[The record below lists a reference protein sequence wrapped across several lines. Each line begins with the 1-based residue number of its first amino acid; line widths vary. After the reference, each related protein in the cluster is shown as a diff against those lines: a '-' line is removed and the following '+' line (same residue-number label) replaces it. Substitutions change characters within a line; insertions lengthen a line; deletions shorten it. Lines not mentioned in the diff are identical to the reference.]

1 MTDSVGVF
9 SVLCFLAAFVVSILL
24 TIVAKKIAVK
34 FKLLAH
40 PKSDRFHSKI
50 IPLGGGIAIYFT
62 ILIVFLGAF
71 ALIEYLL
78 AKDIM
83 EFCGRDFGEYIV
95 GFANRAN
102 ELLITVLCAG
112 VLFLLGLWDDIKNL
126 SPWSKLIVEFA
137 VAFVVAYWA
146 DVRVSLFIENKIIT
160 SILSSFWIVLI
171 INVFNFLDNMDGA
184 SAGIAVITS
193 LFLFVIAILSGQVF
207 VACSAMI
214 FAGTLAG
221 FLVFNLHPAS
231 IFMGDAGS
239 LVIGFFIAFLTLRTT
254 YYHEITEENDWYAV
268 MAPLVILAIPLY
280 DFISVT
286 ILRISQGK
294 SPFVGDTQ
302 HFSHRLKK
310 LGLTD
315 FQTVLTLYLATI
327 ATGLG
332 AVVLTKAVW
341 PYGLLV
347 FLQTIVVLEIVALL
361 ESIGRNDKKQSDT
374 KQ

>member
-40 PKSDRFHSKI
+40 PKSDRFHNKI
-50 IPLGGGIAIYFT
+50 VPLGGGIAIYFT
-62 ILIVFLGAF
+62 IVAAF
-71 ALIEYLL
+71 IAALVLIEYL
-78 AKDIM
+78 ASNNIT
-83 EFCGRDFGEYIV
+83 EVCGRDFGEYIA
-95 GFANRAN
+95 GFTRRAN
-102 ELLITVLCAG
+102 ELLITLLCGG

-126 SPWSKLIVEFA
+126 PPWQKLIVEFA
-137 VAFVVAYWA
+137 AAFAVAYFA
-146 DVRVSLFIENKIIT
+146 DVRVSLFIHNKIIT
-160 SILSSFWIVLI
+160 SILSTFWIVLI

-184 SAGIAVITS
+184 SAGIAVIIS

-254 YYHEITEENDWYAV
+254 YYHAAMEENDWYTV

-302 HFSHRLKK
+302 HFSHRLRK

-332 AVVLTKAVW
+332 AVVLTKALW

-361 ESIGRNDKKQSDT
+361 ESIGRNGKKQSDT
-374 KQ
+374 N

>member
-1 MTDSVGVF
+1 MTDSLGVF
-9 SVLCFLAAFVVSILL
+9 STMCFLAAFVVSILL

-40 PKSDRFHSKI
+40 PKSDRFHNKI
-50 IPLGGGIAIYFT
+50 VPLGGGIAIYFT
-62 ILIVFLGAF
+62 ILTAFLAAL
-71 ALIEYLL
+71 ALIEYL
-78 AKDIM
+78 AANNMM

-102 ELLITVLCAG
+102 ELVITLICGG

-137 VAFVVAYWA
+137 AAFVVAYWA
-146 DVRVSLFIENKIIT
+146 DVRVSLFIHDKIIT

-184 SAGIAVITS
+184 SAGIAIIIS
-193 LFLFVIAILSGQVF
+193 LFLFVIAILSGQLF

-254 YYHEITEENDWYAV
+254 YYHTTTEENDWYTV

-361 ESIGRNDKKQSDT
+361 ESIGRNGKKQSNT
-374 KQ
+374 N

>member
-1 MTDSVGVF
+1 MTDSLGVF
-9 SVLCFLAAFVVSILL
+9 STLCFLAAFVVSILL
-24 TIVAKKIAVK
+24 TIVAKNIAVK
-34 FKLLAH
+34 FNLLAH
-40 PKSDRFHSKI
+40 PKSDRFHNKI
-50 IPLGGGIAIYFT
+50 VPLGGGIAIYFT
-62 ILIVFLGAF
+62 ILTAF
-71 ALIEYLL
+71 IAALALIEYL
-78 AKDIM
+78 AINNM
-83 EFCGRDFGEYIV
+83 TEFCGRDFGVYIV

-102 ELLITVLCAG
+102 ELLIALICGG

-126 SPWSKLIVEFA
+126 SPWSKLVVEFA
-137 VAFVVAYWA
+137 AAFVVAYWA
-146 DVRVSLFIENKIIT
+146 DVRVELFIESRIIT

-184 SAGIAVITS
+184 SAGIAVIIS

-214 FAGTLAG
+214 FAGTLTG

-254 YYHEITEENDWYAV
+254 YYHTTAEENDWYTV
-268 MAPLVILAIPLY
+268 MAPIVILAIPLY

-310 LGLTD
+310 LGLTN

-361 ESIGRNDKKQSDT
+361 ESIGRNGKKQSDT
-374 KQ
+374 N

>member
-1 MTDSVGVF
+1 MTDSLGVF

-34 FKLLAH
+34 FNLLAH
-40 PKSDRFHSKI
+40 PKSDRFHNKI
-50 IPLGGGIAIYFT
+50 VPLGGGIAIYFT
-62 ILIVFLGAF
+62 IVAAF
-71 ALIEYLL
+71 IAALALIEYLA
-78 AKDIM
+78 AKNITV
-83 EFCGRDFGEYIV
+83 FCGRDFGEYIA
-95 GFANRAN
+95 GFTRRAN
-102 ELLITVLCAG
+102 ELLITILCGG

-126 SPWSKLIVEFA
+126 SPWSKLVVEFA
-137 VAFVVAYWA
+137 AAFVVAYWA

-160 SILSSFWIVLI
+160 SILSTFWIVLI

-184 SAGIAVITS
+184 SAGIAVIIS

-207 VACSAMI
+207 VACSAMV
-214 FAGTLAG
+214 FAGTLTG

-254 YYHEITEENDWYAV
+254 YYHTTTEENDWYTV

-332 AVVLTKAVW
+332 AVVLTKALW

-361 ESIGRNDKKQSDT
+361 ESIGRNGKKQSDT
-374 KQ
+374 N

>member
-1 MTDSVGVF
+1 MTDSIGVF
-9 SVLCFLAAFVVSILL
+9 SVLCFLAAFVASILL
-24 TIVAKKIAVK
+24 TIIAKKIAVK

-40 PKSDRFHSKI
+40 PKNDRFHNKI
-50 IPLGGGIAIYFT
+50 VPLGGGIAIYFT
-62 ILIVFLGAF
+62 IVAAFLATL
-71 ALIEYLL
+71 ALIEYL
-78 AKDIM
+78 AANNIM
-83 EFCGRDFGEYIV
+83 EFCGRDFGEYIA

-102 ELLITVLCAG
+102 ELLITLICGG

-137 VAFVVAYWA
+137 AAFVVAYWA
-146 DVRVSLFIENKIIT
+146 NVRVSLFIHNTIIT
-160 SILSSFWIVLI
+160 SILSTFWIVLI
-171 INVFNFLDNMDGA
+171 VNVFNFLDNMDGA
-184 SAGIAVITS
+184 SAGIAVIVS
-193 LFLFVIAILSGQVF
+193 LFLFVIAVLSGQVF

-254 YYHEITEENDWYAV
+254 YYHAAMEENDWYTV

-302 HFSHRLKK
+302 HFSHRLKR

-332 AVVLTKAVW
+332 AVVLTKALW

-361 ESIGRNDKKQSDT
+361 ESIGRNGKKQSDT
-374 KQ
+374 N

>member
-1 MTDSVGVF
+1 MTESIGVF
-9 SVLCFLAAFVVSILL
+9 STLCFLAAFVVSILL
-24 TIVAKKIAVK
+24 TIVTKKAAVK

-40 PKSDRFHSKI
+40 PKSDRFHNKI
-50 IPLGGGIAIYFT
+50 VPLGGGIAIYLT
-62 ILIVFLGAF
+62 ILTAFLA
-71 ALIEYLL
+71 ALTLIELL
-78 AKDIM
+78 AANNIT
-83 EFCGRDFGEYIV
+83 EFCGRDFGEYIA
-95 GFANRAN
+95 GFTNRAN
-102 ELLITVLCAG
+102 ELLIALLCGG

-137 VAFVVAYWA
+137 VAFVVAYFA
-146 DVRVSLFIENKIIT
+146 DVRVSLFIHNKIIT
-160 SILSSFWIVLI
+160 SILSTFWIVLI

-184 SAGIAVITS
+184 SAGIAVIIS
-193 LFLFVIAILSGQVF
+193 LFLFVIAVLSGQVF

-286 ILRISQGK
+286 ILRISQSK

-361 ESIGRNDKKQSDT
+361 ESIGRNGKKQSDT
-374 KQ
+374 N

>member
-1 MTDSVGVF
+1 MV
-9 SVLCFLAAFVVSILL
+9 
-24 TIVAKKIAVK
+24 
-34 FKLLAH
+34 
-40 PKSDRFHSKI
+40 
-50 IPLGGGIAIYFT
+50 
-62 ILIVFLGAF
+62 
-71 ALIEYLL
+71 
-78 AKDIM
+78 
-83 EFCGRDFGEYIV
+83 
-95 GFANRAN
+95 
-102 ELLITVLCAG
+102 
-112 VLFLLGLWDDIKNL
+112 
-126 SPWSKLIVEFA
+126 
-137 VAFVVAYWA
+137 
-146 DVRVSLFIENKIIT
+146 
-160 SILSSFWIVLI
+160 
-171 INVFNFLDNMDGA
+171 
-184 SAGIAVITS
+184 
-193 LFLFVIAILSGQVF
+193 
-207 VACSAMI
+207 

-239 LVIGFFIAFLTLRTT
+239 LVIGFFVAFLTLRTT
-254 YYHEITEENDWYAV
+254 YYHTTAEENDWYTV

-310 LGLTD
+310 LGLTN

-361 ESIGRNDKKQSDT
+361 ESIGRNGKKQSDT
-374 KQ
+374 NQ

>member
-40 PKSDRFHSKI
+40 PKSERFHNKI
-50 IPLGGGIAIYFT
+50 VPLGGGIAIYFT
-62 ILIVFLGAF
+62 ILIAF
-71 ALIEYLL
+71 IAALALIQYL
-78 AKDIM
+78 AVNNM
-83 EFCGRDFGEYIV
+83 TEFCGRDFGEYIV

-102 ELLITVLCAG
+102 ELLITVLCGG
-112 VLFLLGLWDDIKNL
+112 VLFLLGLMDDIKNL
-126 SPWSKLIVEFA
+126 SPWPKLIVEFA
-137 VAFVVAYWA
+137 AAFVVAYWA
-146 DVRVSLFIENKIIT
+146 NVRVELFIESKIIT
-160 SILSSFWIVLI
+160 SIMSSFWIVLI

-184 SAGIAVITS
+184 SAGIAIIIS
-193 LFLFVIAILSGQVF
+193 LFLFVIAILSGQLF

-231 IFMGDAGS
+231 IFMGDSGS

-254 YYHEITEENDWYAV
+254 YYHTTAVENDWYTV

-294 SPFVGDTQ
+294 NPFVGDTQ

-332 AVVLTKAVW
+332 AVVLTKALW

-361 ESIGRNDKKQSDT
+361 ESIGRNGKKQSDT
-374 KQ
+374 N

>member
-1 MTDSVGVF
+1 
-9 SVLCFLAAFVVSILL
+9 
-24 TIVAKKIAVK
+24 
-34 FKLLAH
+34 
-40 PKSDRFHSKI
+40 
-50 IPLGGGIAIYFT
+50 
-62 ILIVFLGAF
+62 
-71 ALIEYLL
+71 
-78 AKDIM
+78 
-83 EFCGRDFGEYIV
+83 
-95 GFANRAN
+95 
-102 ELLITVLCAG
+102 
-112 VLFLLGLWDDIKNL
+112 
-126 SPWSKLIVEFA
+126 
-137 VAFVVAYWA
+137 
-146 DVRVSLFIENKIIT
+146 
-160 SILSSFWIVLI
+160 
-171 INVFNFLDNMDGA
+171 MDGA
-184 SAGIAVITS
+184 SAGIAVIIS
-193 LFLFVIAILSGQVF
+193 LFLFVIAVLSGQVF

-254 YYHEITEENDWYAV
+254 YYHAAMEENDWYTV

-302 HFSHRLKK
+302 HFSHRLRK

-332 AVVLTKAVW
+332 AVVLTKALW

-361 ESIGRNDKKQSDT
+361 ESIGRNGKKQSDT
-374 KQ
+374 N

>member
-34 FKLLAH
+34 SKLLAH
-40 PKSDRFHSKI
+40 PKSDRFHNKI
-50 IPLGGGIAIYFT
+50 VPLGGGIAIYFT
-62 ILIVFLGAF
+62 IVTAFLAAL
-71 ALIEYLL
+71 ALIEYL
-78 AKDIM
+78 AANNIT
-83 EFCGRDFGEYIV
+83 EFCGRNFGEYIA
-95 GFANRAN
+95 GFAHRAN

-126 SPWSKLIVEFA
+126 SPWSKLVVEFA
-137 VAFVVAYWA
+137 AAFVVAYWA
-146 DVRVSLFIENKIIT
+146 NVRVSLFIHDKIIT
-160 SILSSFWIVLI
+160 SILSTFWIVLI

-184 SAGIAVITS
+184 SAGIAIIVS
-193 LFLFVIAILSGQVF
+193 LFLFVIAILSGQAF

-214 FAGTLAG
+214 FAGTLTG

-254 YYHEITEENDWYAV
+254 YYHTTAEENDWYTV

-361 ESIGRNDKKQSDT
+361 ESIGRNGKKQSNT
-374 KQ
+374 N